1 MRAGSSN
8 PFESG
13 KIRVRQ
19 TGLQCAADVEVS
31 SSSAASARS
40 RMGHLVIARPQFCN
54 RFGLQ
59 LRIYNRSGHRIIV
72 PV

>member
-1 MRAGSSN
+1 
-8 PFESG
+8 
-13 KIRVRQ
+13 
-19 TGLQCAADVEVS
+19 LQCAADVEV

-40 RMGHLVIARPQFCN
+40 RMGHLVIARPQLCN
-54 RFGLQ
+54 RFGLP